1 MNNKKLA
8 FVIIFFSF
16 ISGLIWSY
24 FMIWILWKL
33 PDITSSIWN
42 FWEKI
47 INNVTEKNVSI
58 TDLQSQVTKLAK
70 NISPSVVSIIIKKD
84 LVVYKSDPWGFF
96 QTPVWKEKKRVW
108 GWSWFFVRKDWTI
121 ITNKHVVSDDN
132 AEYTVITSDWKEFD
146 AKVLAKDPLTDLA
159 IIKIIP
165 NIPTDLDNIKVLEF
179 LDENTTTNIWEFVL
193 AIWNALAEFQ
203 NTVTFWIISWKWR
216 SIEASTSSDWTQ
228 VEKLSWLLQTDT
240 AINPG
245 NSWWPLINLDW
256 KVVAI
261 NTAIAGNSQNLWF
274 AIPLSTQ
281 KVNYILNSIDK
292 TGEIKRAFVGISYI
306 PLNRSL
312 AKTLWLKV
320 SYWDYIQDKEGSI
333 VANSNADK
341 AWLKWWDIITK
352 VDNIKI
358 DEKTHLSDIIQNK
371 IPWDKIN
378 LEILR
383 NWETRKISL
392 ELWEY

>member
-1 MNNKKLA
+1 
-8 FVIIFFSF
+8 
-16 ISGLIWSY
+16 
-24 FMIWILWKL
+24 
-33 PDITSSIWN
+33 
-42 FWEKI
+42 
-47 INNVTEKNVSI
+47 TEKNVSI

-96 QTPVWKEKKRVW
+96 QTPVGKEKQRV
-108 GWSWFFVRKDWTI
+108 GGGSGFFVRKDGTI

-132 AEYTVITSDWKEFD
+132 AEYTVITSDGKEFD
-146 AKVLAKDPLTDLA
+146 AKVLAKDPITDLA

-179 LDENTTTNIWEFVL
+179 LDENTTTNIGEFVL
-193 AIWNALAEFQ
+193 AIGNALAEFQ
-203 NTVTFWIISWKWR
+203 NTVTFGIISGKGR
-216 SIEASTSSDWTQ
+216 SIEAATSSDGTQ
-228 VEKLSWLLQTDT
+228 GEKLSGLLQTDT

-245 NSWWPLINLDW
+245 NSGGPLINLDG
-256 KVVAI
+256 KVIAI
-261 NTAIAGNSQNLWF
+261 NTAIAGNSQNLGF
-274 AIPLSTQ
+274 AIPLSIQ

-292 TGEIKRAFVGISYI
+292 TGGIKRAFVGISYI

-312 AKTLWLKV
+312 AKTLGLKV
-320 SYWDYIQDKEGSI
+320 SYGDYIQNKEGSI
-333 VANSNADK
+333 VKGSNAQK
-341 AWLKWWDIITK
+341 SGLKGGDIITK

-371 IPWDKIN
+371 IPGDKIN

-383 NWETRKISL
+383 NGETRKIVV
-392 ELWEY
+392 ELGEY